1 VIVATQPYTLPAF
14 AGELVNMVA
23 GLLLWAGHLA
33 VVYAVHALA
42 CAHGFHER
50 TVLGFG
56 LVPFAIAVATAIAL
70 LGCLAVLG
78 YALRDLRRTRGRD
91 DVAESER
98 FLTYT
103 SATIA
108 GFSILAIVWVAVP
121 ALVIA
126 PCV

>member
-1 VIVATQPYTLPAF
+1 MTTQPYTLPAF

-42 CAHGFHER
+42 CAHGFDDR
-50 TVLGFG
+50 TVLGFA
-56 LVPFAIAVATAIAL
+56 LVPFTISVATALAL

-78 YALRDLRRTRGRD
+78 YALLDLQRTRGRD
-91 DVAESER
+91 DVAESQR

-121 ALVIA
+121 ALLIA